1 MEDILHAKSTE
12 ANQAASQTDE
22 LDEIDQEALAL
33 EKSVGLQEQISE
45 ILKQL
50 SLERLQT
57 VADFAAFLLDKESEE
72 ATQEALAIPGFLEE
86 IQKIQETSPKKLV
99 NWRTVRS
106 DV

>member
-1 MEDILHAKSTE
+1 MEDMLHTESTE
-12 ANQAASQTDE
+12 VNQEVNQIDE
-22 LDEIDQEALAL
+22 LDNIDQEALAL
-33 EKSVGLQEQISE
+33 EKSVELQEQISE

-86 IQKIQETSPKKLV
+86 VQKIQKTSPKKLV